1 MNTQSKRSS
10 RPAPSKAGRPPA
22 ERDLAVRQQLL
33 AAARALFAKQG
44 YDAVST
50 RALAEAA
57 QVNPA
62 MISYY
67 FDNKQGLYEA
77 MLADTFQP
85 LVARLGSLLS
95 SAGGQP
101 QPIRSFLE
109 AYMRTLG
116 ANPWMPPL

>member
-1 MNTQSKRSS
+1 MNTQTKRSA
-10 RPAPSKAGRPPA
+10 RPATSKAGRPPA

-33 AAARALFAKQG
+33 ASARALFAKHG
-44 YDAVST
+44 YDAVSIRT
-50 RALAEAA
+50 LAEAA

-85 LVARLGSLLS
+85 LMQRLGELMG
-95 SAGGQP
+95 SAAGQP
-101 QPIRSFLE
+101 QPVRGFLE
-109 AYMRTLG
+109 AYMR
-116 ANPWMPPL
+116 